1 MKIEALL
8 IRFLSEKKSLSL
20 QYIGHFELTNA
31 EPVDSSQNNEIDLDG
46 KVQFKYDPKAK
57 EDQDF
62 IRYIMAQSKK
72 IYPLAQSDLESYA
85 ILAKQFLN
93 LGKPVIL
100 HGIGRLIKKQ
110 DETYVLLPAGTNPML
125 HDEMIINQS
134 DIADQKE
141 GLHAQKID
149 FSSPSKAGAKNNKL
163 WPILILTGLIAASI
177 ITIFYFSQKDAEPKI
192 ATDPN
197 SSINTITDT
206 IQSNMNQIDS
216 ATLSKKINDY
226 RLSLGEYPN
235 MKQAEKMKRILDTT
249 TFSKSIEIIATD
261 SSHYRLELLVHTSM
275 TDSAKLRDSIQ
286 HIFGRKIQWKN

>member
-8 IRFLSEKKSLSL
+8 LKYLSEKKSLSL
-20 QYIGHFELTNA
+20 QYIGYFEVTL
-31 EPVDSSQNNEIDLDG
+31 EEQVDSNQNNEIDLDG
-46 KVQFKYDPKAK
+46 KVQFNYDHKAK

-62 IRYIMAQSKK
+62 IQYIMAQSKK

-125 HDEMIINQS
+125 HDEMITIQP

-149 FSSPSKAGAKNNKL
+149 FSSPSKANARNNKL
-163 WPILILTGLIAASI
+163 WPLLILTGLIAISI
-177 ITIFYFSQKDAEPKI
+177 ITIFYFSQKETEPNQS
-192 ATDPN
+192 TDNN
-197 SSINTITDT
+197 STISTITD
-206 IQSNMNQIDS
+206 SNNIIINRSDS
-216 ATLSKKINDY
+216 AALSKKITAH
-226 RLSLGEYPN
+226 RLILGEYPN
-235 MKQAEKMKRILDTT
+235 LNLAEKMKHMLDTT
-249 TFSKSIEIIATD
+249 TFSKSLEVIATD
-261 SSHYRLELLVHTSM
+261 SFHYRLELLVNTSV

-286 HIFGRKIQWKN
+286 RIFGSKIQWKN